1 MLMRAMN
8 LGADRM
14 FNPDRKDAYW
24 GKLKRDEAI
33 AQTGQPRS

>member
-14 FNPDRKDAYW
+14 FNPDRKDTHW
-24 GKLKRDEAI
+24 GQAEA
-33 AQTGQPRS
+33 AA